1 MGQREG
7 DWRLINY
14 WSEGVLGGKGGW
26 EWWEEMEGGIGG
38 WEESGEREKREGGSE
53 KDRLGWRVQVKRRS
67 GRGEWREGERE

>member
-26 EWWEEMEGGIGG
+26 EWWEEMEGGKRG
-38 WEESGEREKREGGSE
+38 REGG
-53 KDRLGWRVQVKRRS
+53 
-67 GRGEWREGERE
+67 RE